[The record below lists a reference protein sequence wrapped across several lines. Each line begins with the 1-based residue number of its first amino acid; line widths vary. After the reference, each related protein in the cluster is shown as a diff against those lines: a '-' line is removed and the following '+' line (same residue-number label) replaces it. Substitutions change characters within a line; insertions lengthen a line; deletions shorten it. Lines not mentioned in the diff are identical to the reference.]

1 MTEQEKDILLEK
13 MLDPGA
19 VLTDEEIGIIMSDE
33 ELRGIYDVSSAL
45 RGACV
50 QPSVVNVEREW
61 RLFRHK
67 ILPKPSRWRWAMRVA
82 AIFLGVLVVSAIVK
96 VAVDRNLTPEA
107 PVLAEVS
114 APKQSDVQV
123 VDHKVE
129 RSLIESEEAARPASR
144 QAVRRKRTASRPT
157 VVVETVIE
165 DIDVDEY
172 LRIQQAGID
181 NDVALM
187 QSQLYID
194 ELQALRGAELPGVDA
209 DDQDQSEVRYI
220 ITQ

>member
-1 MTEQEKDILLEK
+1 MTQQEKDILLEK
-13 MLDPGA
+13 MLDPG
-19 VLTDEEIGIIMSDE
+19 VLLTDEEIGIIMGDG
-33 ELRGIYDVSSAL
+33 ELREIYDVSAAL

-50 QPSVVNVEREW
+50 QPSVVNMEREW

-67 ILPKPSRWRWAMRVA
+67 IHPKPSRWRWAMRVA

-96 VAVDRNLTPEA
+96 VAVDRTLTPDT

-114 APKQSDVQV
+114 SPKQPEVQV
-123 VDHKVE
+123 VDHKAE
-129 RSLIESEEAARPASR
+129 RPLIESEDAAPPASR
-144 QAVRRKRTASRPT
+144 QAVRRKRAALRPT
-157 VVVETVIE
+157 VEVETVVE

-194 ELQALRGAELPGVDA
+194 ELQALRGAELPGGDA